1 VELEL
6 QTGTFESTLDDKGRV
21 VIPASLREH
30 YSGELVLTQGEEKC
44 VWIMTPAAY
53 EIFQKKLNDLP
64 ESLNYDEFSAFQ
76 YLYKAPV
83 KKVEID
89 IKTGRIQIPG
99 ALRSYASLSKDCLV
113 LSINGHLEI
122 WNADDYRTFMNETR
136 LKVKEAMKKLG
147 RVNFFPNGGQQ

>member
-1 VELEL
+1 VEAQL

-21 VIPASLREH
+21 VIPASLRDH
-30 YSGELVLTQGEEKC
+30 YSGELVLTQGEENC
-44 VWIMTPAAY
+44 VWIMTAKAY
-53 EIFQKKLNDLP
+53 EVFQKKLSDLP

-89 IKTGRIQIPG
+89 PKTGRIQIPS
-99 ALRSYASLSKDCLV
+99 ALRFYASLTTDCLV
-113 LSINGHLEI
+113 LSINGHLEV
-122 WNADDYRTFMNETR
+122 WNSDAYRAFMNETR

-147 RVNFFPNGGQQ
+147 RVNFFPEGGQQ